1 MDSDFHLRKVQ
12 TLSPK
17 AAKIALRIL
26 DADPSIPVESVLAL
40 RPALVERCS
49 ESQSFRTTDWMTIA
63 AIERPAIRRFTEH
76 FESREQRHA
85 RLWVTSLRQ
94 ESRKAPRSSFA
105 DSAYGS
111 QGIGLPT
118 KP

>member
-1 MDSDFHLRKVQ
+1 MDSDFHLRKIQ

-26 DADPSIPVESVLAL
+26 DTDPSIPVESILAL

-49 ESQSFRTTDWMTIA
+49 ESQSFGTTDWMTIA
-63 AIERPAIRRFTEH
+63 AIERPAIRRFTER

-85 RLWVTSLRQ
+85 RLWVLSLR
-94 ESRKAPRSSFA
+94 KASQQLNRSLPDAST
-105 DSAYGS
+105 YGS
-111 QGIGLPT
+111 L
-118 KP
+118 

>member
-12 TLSPK
+12 ELSPK

-26 DADPSIPVESVLAL
+26 DADPNISVESILAL

-49 ESQSFRTTDWMTIA
+49 ESQSFGTTDWMTIA
-63 AIERPAIRRFTEH
+63 AIEPPAIRRFTER
-76 FESREQRHA
+76 FENREQRHA

-94 ESRKAPRSSFA
+94 ESRKASRSSVA

-111 QGIGLPT
+111 QGIGLPA